1 MTAVRM
7 ITVSVEYDEDEP
19 EDVLAVDSLT
29 AEFEE
34 LIAKAGLSLDNIEQE
49 DIS

>member
-7 ITVSVEYDEDEP
+7 ITISVEYDETEA
-19 EDVLAVDSLT
+19 EDVSAVNSLT

-34 LIAKAGLSLDNIEQE
+34 LIAKAGLYLDNIEQE